1 MKISPPKNAHLSGEI
16 KLPASKSI
24 SNRLLILKHLHE
36 PDLIIDNLSN
46 ANDTVLLQNILSN
59 LIKSPSI
66 NDCTDLIVQDAGTA
80 FRFLTAFCAI
90 TEGNWRISGTER
102 LHQRPIS
109 ELVEALRIMGAD
121 IEYEIS
127 EGYAPLRIKGKSLSF
142 NGILDMR
149 NVSSSQFI
157 SAIIMIAPLVK
168 GDWKI
173 QFSHQMSSLSFM
185 YLTLKIMRR
194 LGFTFFMKEGYL
206 QVHAKKRFEG
216 EYFLVEP
223 DWTSF
228 YYWFSL
234 AHLCESCDFYFP
246 GLSQENIQTEKEKL
260 FTISNTD
267 LLFTFDAK
275 GLRVQKQLFSG
286 KVSFNQKIDFKNHPD
301 LATCFA
307 VLCMALRVVQIKFVG
322 LESLK
327 YKESDREQVV
337 HYMANK
343 MGCSFSKQ
351 NKNWVLKA
359 LDFGMN
365 SDECFEVFDDH
376 RIAMSLAPLA
386 LLAPIQISDPRVVI
400 KSYPDFWKHWQEVGF
415 GVMNEV

>member
-1 MKISPPKNAHLSGEI
+1 MSGEI
-16 KLPASKSI
+16 LLPASKSI
-24 SNRLLILKHLHE
+24 SNRLLILKQLHE
-36 PDLIIDNLSN
+36 PDLVVENMST
-46 ANDTVLLQNILSN
+46 ANDTILLQNILDN
-59 LIKSPSI
+59 LWELPIIKSW
-66 NDCTDLIVQDAGTA
+66 TDLNVEDAGTA

-90 TEGNWRISGTER
+90 TDGNWRISGTER

-109 ELVEALRIMGAD
+109 ELVEALRAMGAE
-121 IEYEIS
+121 IEYEFS

-173 QFSHQMSSLSFM
+173 QFSQQMSSLSFM

-194 LGFTFFMKEGYL
+194 LGFAFFMKEGYL
-206 QVHAKKRFEG
+206 QVHEKKRFKG

-234 AHLCESCDFYFP
+234 AHLCESCDLYFP
-246 GLSQENIQTEKEKL
+246 GLSQENIQTEKERL
-260 FTISNTD
+260 FIISNPD

-275 GLRVQKQLFSG
+275 GLRVQKQVFSG
-286 KVSFNQKIDFKNHPD
+286 KGTFNQKIDFKNHPD

-307 VLCMALRVVQIKFVG
+307 VLCMALRVEQIKFVG

-327 YKESDREQVV
+327 YKESDREHVI
-337 HYMANK
+337 HYMAK
-343 MGCSFSKQ
+343 KLGCRFTKQ
-351 NKNWVLKA
+351 DKNWWLEAV
-359 LDFGMN
+359 DFRMN
-365 SDECFEVFDDH
+365 SEECFEVFDDH

-386 LLAPIQISDPRVVI
+386 LLSPIQISNPKVVK
-400 KSYPDFWKHWQEVGF
+400 KSYPDFWKHLQEVGF
-415 GVMNEV
+415 WFIDEGHT

>member
-1 MKISPPKNAHLSGEI
+1 MKILPPKKKYLSGEI
-16 KLPASKSI
+16 LLPASKSI
-24 SNRLLILKHLHE
+24 SNRLLILKQLHE
-36 PDLIIDNLSN
+36 PDLVVENLST
-46 ANDTVLLQNILSN
+46 ANDTILLQNILDN
-59 LIKSPSI
+59 FYELPIV
-66 NDCTDLIVQDAGTA
+66 DGWTDLNVEDAGTA
-80 FRFLTAFCAI
+80 YRFLTAFCAI
-90 TEGNWRISGTER
+90 TEGNWRIYGTER

-109 ELVEALRIMGAD
+109 KLVEALRTMGAE
-121 IEYEIS
+121 IEYEFS

-173 QFSHQMSSLSFM
+173 QFSHKMSSLSFM

-206 QVHAKKRFEG
+206 QVHEKKRFEG

-234 AHLCESCDFYFP
+234 AHLCESCDLYFP

-260 FTISNTD
+260 FKISNPD

-275 GLRVQKQLFSG
+275 GLRVQKHAFSG
-286 KVSFNQKIDFKNHPD
+286 KVTFNQKIDFKNHPD

-307 VLCMALRVVQIKFVG
+307 VLCMALRVEQIKFEG

-327 YKESDREQVV
+327 YKESDREQVI
-337 HYMANK
+337 HYIAEK
-343 MGCSFSKQ
+343 LGCSFTKQ
-351 NKNWVLKA
+351 DKIWLLKA
-359 LDFGMN
+359 GDFRIN
-365 SDECFEVFDDH
+365 SKECFEVFDDH

-386 LLAPIQISDPRVVI
+386 LLSPIMISEPSVVK

-415 GVMNEV
+415 YFG